1 MNKAEAI
8 ALLKREGYTLLLY
21 SGEESIH
28 SRERG
33 VAPLL
38 SLLDSGRDVRA
49 MCAVDKVVGRAA
61 AFLYIAL
68 GITVLHAVTVSESAL
83 RLLSAHSILV
93 SYEVLVP
100 RILNRAGNGY
110 CPMESAV
117 LSETDV
123 KAAIKKIR
131 ETRKALSENKNVLN

>member
-1 MNKAEAI
+1 MTRSEAI
-8 ALLKREGYTLLLY
+8 TRLKEEGLTLVLY
-21 SGEESIH
+21 NGQDCFC

-38 SLLDSGRDVRA
+38 SLLDARRDVSSL
-49 MCAVDKVVGRAA
+49 CAVDKVVGRAA

-68 GITVLHAVTVSESAL
+68 GIRTLHAVTVSEAAKC
-83 RLLSAHSILV
+83 LLSEHSVAL

-117 LSETDV
+117 LSEEDV
-123 KAAIKKIR
+123 GRAVLCIR
-131 ETRKALSENKNVLN
+131 ETLAALRK

>member
-21 SGEESIH
+21 GESESMH
-28 SRERG
+28 SYERG

-38 SLLDSGRDVRA
+38 SLLDSGRDVCMMR
-49 MCAVDKVVGRAA
+49 AVDKVVGRAA

-68 GITVLHAVTVSESAL
+68 GIRELHAMTISESAL
-83 RLLSAHSILV
+83 SLLSEHSIAV
-93 SYEVLVP
+93 GYEALVP
-100 RILNRAGNGY
+100 KILNRAGNGY

-123 KAAIKKIR
+123 KEAIKKIR
-131 ETRKALSENKNVLN
+131 ETRKALSENKNPS